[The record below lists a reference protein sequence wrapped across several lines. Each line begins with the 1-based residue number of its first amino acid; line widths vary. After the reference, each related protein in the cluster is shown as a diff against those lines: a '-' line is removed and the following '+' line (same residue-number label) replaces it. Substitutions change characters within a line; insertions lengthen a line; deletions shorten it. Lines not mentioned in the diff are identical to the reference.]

1 VAMLIPCIDSA
12 VTTTS
17 SVAHLLDGLKPWCC
31 RRVLPHGADRQRLGV
46 RRWCLA
52 ELWPMTKAA
61 RLVCSS
67 SMTWLCGMVDRRV
80 WMLSLGRRDRL
91 SAGLQREDDFEG
103 VRGDLGGT
111 GKTMDWMKLERL
123 VAFAVLEVDTG
134 DPERQ
139 DMQGASGK
147 ERRGQR

>member
-1 VAMLIPCIDSA
+1 
-12 VTTTS
+12 
-17 SVAHLLDGLKPWCC
+17 
-31 RRVLPHGADRQRLGV
+31 
-46 RRWCLA
+46 
-52 ELWPMTKAA
+52 MTKAA